1 MATRAAGWFCA
12 GTSGCMLGLSVR
24 LWNRHHDA
32 VGVAVESRAG
42 WIVAD
47 AWAGAAGLWLVGGR
61 LRDAELGGF
70 AGFVPNAYPN
80 IAFQMAFDA
89 LRGIV
94 FSSPEARAGQSRS
107 WSRARNMR
115 SPSTWTA
122 GFRWPQRWSAS
133 GELMPADG
141 RSGLLAPRL
150 EGARS

>member
-1 MATRAAGWFCA
+1 
-12 GTSGCMLGLSVR
+12 MLGLSVR

-32 VGVAVESRAG
+32 VGVALESRAG

-47 AWAGAAGLWLVGGR
+47 AWAGAAGLRLVSGR

-70 AGFVPNAYPN
+70 AGFAPNAYPN

-89 LRGIV
+89 LRGIA
-94 FSSPEARAGQSRS
+94 FSAPEARAGQLRS

-133 GELMPADG
+133 GELMAADG
-141 RSGLLAPRL
+141 RSGRLAPRL